1 MSNVTVI
8 IPAYRVKSHI
18 LNVVNEIPSFVKHI
32 LVIDDGCPD
41 LTGRFLEENCNNQR
55 LQVIYHDRNLGV
67 GAAIKSGYSRG
78 MQLDSDILVKID
90 GDGQMDSAE
99 IKDLIEPILRGDAGY
114 AKGNRFVSLA
124 YIRQMP
130 KIRILGNIALTFISK
145 ASSGYWSLR
154 DPNNGFTAIHI
165 NTLKKL
171 NLNAIDNRYFFES
184 DMLFNLYF
192 EGTIIRDIPMHARYS
207 NEKSNLSIVKSFFE
221 FSYKHL
227 RNLFIRLYWKY
238 ALQDFGLASFKL
250 FAGITLLVM
259 GTSLGIYHWVHGIVY
274 SQQTNAGTVGIV
286 GILVILGVN
295 SLYLFLDS
303 DVKSDPNLHKN
314 LI

>member
-41 LTGRFLEENCNNQR
+41 LTGRFLEENCNNKR

-90 GDGQMDSAE
+90 GDGQMNSAE
-99 IKDLIEPILRGDAGY
+99 IKDLIEPILKDDAGY

-184 DMLFNLYF
+184 DMIFNLYF
-192 EGTIIRDIPMHARYS
+192 EDTIIRDIPMHARYS

-259 GTSLGIYHWVHGIVY
+259 GTSLGIYHWVHGIVN

-303 DVKSDPNLHKN
+303 DVKSDPNLHKK
-314 LI
+314 LL

>member
-18 LNVVNEIPSFVKHI
+18 LNVVDEIPSFVKHI
-32 LVIDDGCPD
+32 LVVDDGCPD

-67 GAAIKSGYSRG
+67 GAAIKSGYLRG

-90 GDGQMDSAE
+90 GDGQMNSAE
-99 IKDLIEPILRGDAGY
+99 IKNLIEPLLSGTAGY
-114 AKGNRFVSLA
+114 AKGNRFASLT
-124 YIRQMP
+124 YIRKMP

-171 NLNAIDNRYFFES
+171 DLSAIDNRYFFES
-184 DMLFNLYF
+184 DMIFNLYF
-192 EGTIIRDIPMHARYS
+192 EDTVIKDIPMHASY
-207 NEKSNLSIVKSFFE
+207 NDEKSNLSVVKSFFE

-227 RNLFIRLYWKY
+227 RNLLIRLYWKY

-250 FAGITLLVM
+250 FTGVTLLVV
-259 GTSLGIYHWVHGIVY
+259 GTALGIYHWVHGVVY
-274 SQQTNAGTVGIV
+274 AQEANAGTVGIV

-303 DVKSDPNLHKN
+303 DVKSDPNLN
-314 LI
+314 